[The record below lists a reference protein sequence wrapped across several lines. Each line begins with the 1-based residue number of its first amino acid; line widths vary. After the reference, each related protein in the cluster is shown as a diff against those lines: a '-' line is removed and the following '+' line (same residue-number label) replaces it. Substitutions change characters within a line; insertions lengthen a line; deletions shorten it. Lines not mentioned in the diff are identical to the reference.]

1 MSSRALR
8 KQQNDEAL
16 LEALLDSSTA
26 KQKSKK
32 TASKPVGNIFAL
44 MDQTEDD
51 EEVLEEDNEAEADD
65 NEPIEEEIGKE
76 EIADSPKIQLQ
87 SKKSRKKKNKKNKK
101 NKTLQKDTA
110 TDDASDEEELDK
122 IIKQFQKEDIKK
134 FGLARAYNSD
144 EEDFMTA
151 SENEFEDEE
160 EKYREF
166 YDRIEN
172 SLQESCSFEKFNI
185 KNLIGCSKFFNNDL
199 RKLDPH
205 TEYKLL
211 FDDIS
216 AKSLDDIDS
225 VSSTSISP
233 QQLKQIQ
240 RLKRLVRNW
249 GGKDRRTVPNG
260 PGGAAHRL
268 VLTKIRDD
276 WIPSQRGEF
285 KMNLLTKKEIVDWHL
300 WIRPSDWKEVVEED
314 VDKMSKH
321 VNFYKFDALNPD
333 LMKKEMTE
341 FYVSVILHPDHEA
354 LINLISSRYPYMVP
368 GLLQVALITIRQ
380 GDRSNTN
387 GLLQRAVFVF
397 DRALKANIRFDS
409 LKCQLPYIYFFNRQF
424 YLTIFRYIQALGQ
437 RGAVGTASEWCKLL
451 WSLSPLE
458 DPLGCR
464 YFIDHYLLLNE
475 EHQYIIEL
483 SKSSLVNTYRE
494 WYTLGFG
501 LAVTLSYFKLGELE
515 KARKELFK
523 CVKNNL
529 GSSALLF
536 TEKLRGSIPQMDGDL
551 IKSESDILEYR
562 AYATRFLLLWK
573 SSDEINFLHDELNK
587 IFSTYKKETFSNDL
601 DNLSVEGESLF
612 FIDRLPINLLR
623 FAILSEESSLMG
635 AIPERIWSEHEF
647 YEFDVLPPQSTSR
660 ETDDTIETIKSFI
673 NESEMVNSQMQV
685 LQDQDI
691 LQRIQQLSLEQYLN
705 ENEGGNF
712 DTE

>member
-16 LEALLDSSTA
+16 LEALLESNTT
-26 KQKSKK
+26 KQKPKK
-32 TASKPVGNIFAL
+32 AAAKPIGNIFAL
-44 MDQTEDD
+44 MGDGSEDEQEALEEHDDSIADD
-51 EEVLEEDNEAEADD
+51 EPLGLDNEDRQASD
-65 NEPIEEEIGKE
+65 NVPRV
-76 EIADSPKIQLQ
+76 QLQ

-101 NKTLQKDTA
+101 SNPQPQGNR
-110 TDDASDEEELDK
+110 TDEEDNDEELDK

-134 FGLARAYNSD
+134 FGLARAINSD
-144 EEDFMTA
+144 EENFMTA
-151 SENEFEDEE
+151 SENEFEDED
-160 EKYREF
+160 EKF
-166 YDRIEN
+166 KDFFGRIEY
-172 SLQESCSFEKFNI
+172 SLLDSYSFEKFNT
-185 KNLIGCSKFFNNDL
+185 KSLLNCTKFFNNDL

-260 PGGAAHRL
+260 PGGAAHKL

-285 KMNLLTKKEIVDWHL
+285 KMNTLTKDEVLEWHL
-300 WIRPSDWKEVVEED
+300 WMRPLDWKEVVQED
-314 VDKMSKH
+314 VEKIVKN
-321 VNFYKFDALNPD
+321 VTFLKFDALNPD

-354 LINLISSRYPYMVP
+354 LISLISSKYPYMVP

-387 GLLQRAVFVF
+387 GLLQRALFVF
-397 DRALKANIRFDS
+397 DRALKSNIRFDS

-424 YLTIFRYIQALGQ
+424 YLTIFRHVQALGQ
-437 RGAVGTASEWCKLL
+437 RGAVGTASEWCKVL

-483 SKSSLVNTYRE
+483 SKSALVNTYRE

-501 LAVTLSYFKLGELE
+501 LAVVLSYFKLGELE
-515 KARKELFK
+515 KARKELSK
-523 CVKNNL
+523 CVLNNF
-529 GSSALLF
+529 GSSLLLF
-536 TEKLRGSIPQMDGDL
+536 SEKLKGDVTHLGDIPSHNDY
-551 IKSESDILEYR
+551 EILEYK
-562 AYATRFLLLWK
+562 AYATRFQFLWK
-573 SSDEINFLHDELNK
+573 SSEEITFLHDELDK
-587 IFSTYKKETFSNDL
+587 IFKNHKSLIVDNETSN
-601 DNLSVEGESLF
+601 SEGDSIF
-612 FIDRLPINLLR
+612 FIGTIPVNLLR

-647 YEFDVLPPQSTSR
+647 YEFDVLPPQPNSKDTI
-660 ETDDTIETIKSFI
+660 ETIETIKSFI
-673 NESEMVNSQMQV
+673 NESELMNSQMQV
-685 LQDQDI
+685 LQDQDM

-712 DTE
+712 DME